1 MTIQHGVNITASDMK
16 NMLESTSYY
25 NGENSWQKL
34 YGSAA
39 LSYQNQ
45 SDQLLKTYGDTIASA
60 YKSSLQQQNALYD
73 LGLTQGDTQ
82 ELQGIARQELMA
94 TYQNYLSNYQSAQNE
109 LANAYA
115 QEKGLYD
122 EALMTESENY
132 ANLYN
137 SAMTYY
143 ENVLKGATHSENDLS
158 KPIYSGK
165 GKEAQAT
172 GEYEQKITSLVD
184 EYGLDWLMKKA
195 EDGSMVALSRDEL
208 MNKMFDQDGAITE
221 YGRNFYDMVFNHA
234 ATVDGYYDAEGNQI
248 VSFDKWLSDNDN
260 DLYNWLHSADTFNY
274 THQGTKL
281 GSAKEYVGLDSTDEK
296 FNAYQ
301 MIEGAISTLDKI
313 SNNLRTDYDY
323 IANLN
328 ELDLDKISKFDKYTG
343 LIHKNESYTDD
354 TQLDFYAQS
363 NIQHYYKKL
372 SPIVEAYNKES
383 SALYNEVDTILK
395 AFGDDIYE
403 KYKTELDK
411 IYSDYGT
418 LLSDLTSEQ
427 IGYLTE
433 KINSGNNYFSSAH
446 ITQMTGKDARTYQ
459 RSFENAYNIM
469 SSGKFREKLDDLLKK
484 VYDEAN

>member
-1 MTIQHGVNITASDMK
+1 MAIQHGVNITASDMK

-137 SAMTYY
+137 SAMDYY
-143 ENVLKGATHSENDLS
+143 EKVLKGATYSENDLS
-158 KPIYSGK
+158 KPIYSGE

-234 ATVDGYYDAEGNQI
+234 AIVDGYYDAEGNQI

-260 DLYNWLHSADTFNY
+260 DLYNWLHSTDTFNY

-281 GSAKEYVGLDSTDEK
+281 GSAKEILGIGDDTFEYSGNK
-296 FNAYQ
+296 FP
-301 MIEGAISTLDKI
+301 DKFLNQI
-313 SNNLRTDYDY
+313 DTFWADIQNTFTELQNSG
-323 IANLN
+323 ANL
-328 ELDLDKISKFDKYTG
+328 EDYPVLDVAKTYYDEMLTNIKSG
-343 LIHKNESYTDD
+343 LGEN
-354 TQLDFYAQS
+354 
-363 NIQHYYKKL
+363 
-372 SPIVEAYNKES
+372 
-383 SALYNEVDTILK
+383 
-395 AFGDDIYE
+395 YE
-403 KYKTELDK
+403 KYRKEFESLGEKYLNKDNVMSTYFPT
-411 IYSDYGT
+411 YSAALERGDDNPDMYKYQEI
-418 LLSDLTSEQ
+418 LNFQEKLTS
-427 IGYLTE
+427 
-433 KINSGNNYFSSAH
+433 F
-446 ITQMTGKDARTYQ
+446 Q
-459 RSFENAYNIM
+459 RQFADLVKRAYA
-469 SSGKFREKLDDLLKK
+469 GE
-484 VYDEAN
+484 

>member
-1 MTIQHGVNITASDMK
+1 MAIQHGVNITASDMK
-16 NMLESTSYY
+16 NMLEASSYY

-34 YGSAA
+34 YGNAA

-137 SAMTYY
+137 SAMDYY
-143 ENVLKGATHSENDLS
+143 EKVLKGATYTENDLS
-158 KPIYSGK
+158 KPIYSGE

-172 GEYEQKITSLVD
+172 GEYEQKTTSLVD

-195 EDGSMVALSRDEL
+195 EDGSMVALSRNEL
-208 MNKMFDQDGAITE
+208 MNKMFDEEGMITE
-221 YGRNFYDMVFNHA
+221 YGRNFYDMVFNNA
-234 ATVDGYYDAEGNQI
+234 MYAGGYTDSEGNQI

-260 DLYNWLHSADTFNY
+260 DLYNWLHSTDTFNY

-281 GSAKEYVGLDSTDEK
+281 GSVKEKIGVGDDEYGAFESVEGVLNDIYADAESALSSIEDFNTEEFTKAQVDFDDKFNDVSKLTWQGSTTRVKDRQFREAKESLTSIQGSMKQAMSETYSKVTS
-296 FNAYQ
+296 
-301 MIEGAISTLDKI
+301 
-313 SNNLRTDYDY
+313 
-323 IANLN
+323 
-328 ELDLDKISKFDKYTG
+328 DLQK
-343 LIHKNESYTDD
+343 
-354 TQLDFYAQS
+354 
-363 NIQHYYKKL
+363 
-372 SPIVEAYNKES
+372 
-383 SALYNEVDTILK
+383 AL
-395 AFGDDIYE
+395 GDDYSKYADELESLYE
-403 KYKTELDK
+403 KYSGTDYMAMLDEGILTENGVYGSELTDRRIANFEQRK
-411 IYSDYGT
+411 KNYANAYSSLKGSYNNFAKDLSKLVNRIYS
-418 LLSDLTSEQ
+418 E
-427 IGYLTE
+427 
-433 KINSGNNYFSSAH
+433 
-446 ITQMTGKDARTYQ
+446 
-459 RSFENAYNIM
+459 
-469 SSGKFREKLDDLLKK
+469 RE
-484 VYDEAN
+484 

>member
-1 MTIQHGVNITASDMK
+1 MAIQHGVNITASDMK

-137 SAMTYY
+137 SAMDYY
-143 ENVLKGATHSENDLS
+143 EKVLKGATYTENDLS
-158 KPIYSGK
+158 KPIYSGE

-172 GEYEQKITSLVD
+172 GEYEQKTTSLVD

-208 MNKMFDQDGAITE
+208 MNKMFDEEGMITE
-221 YGRNFYDMVFNHA
+221 YGRNFYDMIFNHA
-234 ATVDGYYDAEGNQI
+234 AYSENYTDVEGNQI

-260 DLYNWLHSADTFNY
+260 DLYNWLHSTDTFNY

-281 GSAKEYVGLDSTDEK
+281 GSAKEMLGIGDDEFEYSGNKFPDKFLNKIDTFFTDIQNTFAELQ
-296 FNAYQ
+296 NSGTAL
-301 MIEGAISTLDKI
+301 E
-313 SNNLRTDYDY
+313 DY
-323 IANLN
+323 
-328 ELDLDKISKFDKYTG
+328 
-343 LIHKNESYTDD
+343 
-354 TQLDFYAQS
+354 
-363 NIQHYYKKL
+363 
-372 SPIVEAYNKES
+372 
-383 SALYNEVDTILK
+383 TILDEAK
-395 AFGDDIYE
+395 TSYDEMIADIESGLGENYE
-403 KYKTELDK
+403 KYRKEFESLANKYLNKDNIGSTYFPTYSAALEKGDDDNLG
-411 IYSDYGT
+411 IYIIQDGQK
-418 LLSDLTSEQ
+418 L
-427 IGYLTE
+427 
-433 KINSGNNYFSSAH
+433 K
-446 ITQMTGKDARTYQ
+446 
-459 RSFENAYNIM
+459 
-469 SSGKFREKLDDLLKK
+469 EKLTAFQRQFADLVKRA
-484 VYDEAN
+484 YAGE